1 MSMGVIVAAVIMAVI
16 MSAGGMVV
24 RMLFGRL
31 GSRRSMVM
39 AAAALIHGSLHR
51 RMAMSGVVVSVV
63 IMSAGGMV
71 VRMLFGRLGSRRS
84 MVMAAATFIR
94 GSLHGRMVMSLVVM
108 SVVVMSTSR
117 VVMRMLFGLLLN
129 RHSVVM
135 SVVVMAAGR
144 VVMLGPGVH
153 CRRMVMLAMRMVV
166 MLMASMVLARIAVD
180 MMVVA
185 AGLCRLC
192 LGGLQCRPEAQP
204 LHARLDGVRSRG
216 SLRQGQAQRL
226 LGHRNL
232 DVGDARQLFER
243 GPDGRGAAAAI
254 HAIDLPGDGF
264 RLRFQ
269 SLEGFRGQRHQRSP

>member
-1 MSMGVIVAAVIMAVI
+1 MGIRVIVTVVIMAVI
-16 MSAGGMVV
+16 MPASGMVV
-24 RMLFGRL
+24 RVLFGRL

-39 AAAALIHGSLHR
+39 AAAALIHGSLRR
-51 RMAMSGVVVSVV
+51 RMGMSLVVMSVV
-63 IMSAGGMV
+63 IMPASGVV

-94 GSLHGRMVMSLVVM
+94 GSLHGRMVMSLVIM

-129 RHSVVM
+129 RRSVVM
-135 SVVVMAAGR
+135 SVMVMPAGR
-144 VVMLGPGVH
+144 VVMLGPG
-153 CRRMVMLAMRMVV
+153 
-166 MLMASMVLARIAVD
+166 ARHSRVA

-185 AGLCRLC
+185 AGLRRLC
-192 LGGLQCRPEAQP
+192 LGGLQCRTEAQP
-204 LHARLDGVRSRG
+204 LHARLDRVRSRG
-216 SLRQGQAQRL
+216 SLGQGQAQRL
-226 LGHRNL
+226 LGHGNL

-243 GPDGRGAAAAI
+243 GSDGRGTAAAI

-269 SLEGFRGQRHQRSP
+269 SLEGFRGQRHQKSP